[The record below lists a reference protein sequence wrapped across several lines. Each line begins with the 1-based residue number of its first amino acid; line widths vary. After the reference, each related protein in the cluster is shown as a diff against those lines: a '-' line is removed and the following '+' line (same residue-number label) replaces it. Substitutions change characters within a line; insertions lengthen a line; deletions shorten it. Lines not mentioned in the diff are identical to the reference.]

1 MDMSDPHRAPLE
13 ARALPIEA
21 DASGGDATQHWLA
34 LVSEFGADVAGPLTA
49 ALERIDSL
57 TASGRITRAD
67 LRALREEV
75 QQARQA
81 GMLGQQLTILASG
94 GLRHSAE
101 RLVLDDTV
109 ESVLTRRAAEVPERM
124 VVVEV
129 SPDKSEVIVDATLL
143 FSLLNT
149 LFDWALG
156 HSTGRF
162 EFRTGPG
169 SAVGYVQLE
178 CRYEPLRREPAATD
192 AADTPRPPRLNT
204 LVWRILEQTAAAMG
218 LVLQHHDDA
227 QIASLT
233 LQFSCAAPEEV
244 PPVALAASDEGA
256 APAAANPRPLAGSQ
270 VLVISSRRDMR
281 VQVRD
286 ALRNMGLM
294 IDFVSSVNEA
304 AQFAE
309 GGAPDAVIIESIQR
323 GDRFAKFRE
332 TLRAN
337 SPDIA
342 FIEIVEQGRTFEKSG
357 FGEESLGRVGRDVI
371 ETALP
376 AALVHELSRE
386 S

>member
-1 MDMSDPHRAPLE
+1 MSDPHGAPLE

-21 DASGGDATQHWLA
+21 DASDGGATQHWLA

-101 RLVLDDTV
+101 RLVLDDTI

-156 HSTGRF
+156 HSSGRF
-162 EFRTGPG
+162 EFRTGVG

-178 CRYEPLRREPAATD
+178 CRYEPLRREPAAND
-192 AADTPRPPRLNT
+192 VADKPRPPRLNT

-218 LVLQHHDDA
+218 LVMQHHDDV
-227 QIASLT
+227 QSASLT
-233 LQFSCAAPEEV
+233 LQFSRAAPEEV
-244 PPVALAASDEGA
+244 PPVALAASGESA
-256 APAAANPRPLAGSQ
+256 APAANPRPLAGSQ

-371 ETALP
+371 DTALP

>member
-1 MDMSDPHRAPLE
+1 MDMSDPHGAPLE

-21 DASGGDATQHWLA
+21 DASDGDATQHWLA

-178 CRYEPLRREPAATD
+178 CHYEPLRREPAANDT
-192 AADTPRPPRLNT
+192 ADTLRPPRLNT

-218 LVLQHHDDA
+218 LVMQHQA
-227 QIASLT
+227 NGQSASLT
-233 LQFSCAAPEEV
+233 LQFSRAAPQEV
-244 PPVALAASDEGA
+244 PPVALAASDEGN
-256 APAAANPRPLAGSQ
+256 APAANPRPLAGSQ

-332 TLRAN
+332 ALLAH
-337 SPDIA
+337 SPQIA

-357 FGEESLGRVGRDVI
+357 FGEDSLGRVGRDVI
-371 ETALP
+371 DTALP

-386 S
+386 L

>member
-1 MDMSDPHRAPLE
+1 MDMSDPHGAPLE
-13 ARALPIEA
+13 ARALPIGA

-94 GLRHSAE
+94 SLRHSAE
-101 RLVLDDTV
+101 RLFLDDTV

-162 EFRTGPG
+162 EFRTSPG

-178 CRYEPLRREPAATD
+178 CRYEPLRREPAANE
-192 AADTPRPPRLNT
+192 AADKPRPPRLNT
-204 LVWRILEQTAAAMG
+204 IVWRILEQTAAAMG
-218 LVLQHHDDA
+218 LVMQHHDDA
-227 QIASLT
+227 QTASLT
-233 LQFSCAAPEEV
+233 LQFSRAAPEEV
-244 PPVALAASDEGA
+244 PPIALEVSDEGA
-256 APAAANPRPLAGSQ
+256 APAAIPRPLAGSQ

-337 SPDIA
+337 SPDVA

-371 ETALP
+371 DTALP

-386 S
+386 L

>member
-1 MDMSDPHRAPLE
+1 MDMSDPHGAPLE
-13 ARALPIEA
+13 ARALPIGA

-101 RLVLDDTV
+101 RLFLDDTV

-162 EFRTGPG
+162 EFRTSPG

-178 CRYEPLRREPAATD
+178 CRYEPLRREPAATE
-192 AADTPRPPRLNT
+192 AADKPRPPRLNAI
-204 LVWRILEQTAAAMG
+204 VWRILEQTAAAMG
-218 LVLQHHDDA
+218 LVMQHHDDA
-227 QIASLT
+227 QTASLT
-233 LQFSCAAPEEV
+233 LQFSRAAPEEV
-244 PPVALAASDEGA
+244 PPVALEVSDEGA
-256 APAAANPRPLAGSQ
+256 APAANTRPLAGSQ

-371 ETALP
+371 DTARP

-386 S
+386 L